1 MLYNPIAILW
11 ECARLRAHSFIL
23 KRCTKRREQ
32 GSNDDDKNSA
42 DSGVKRGVMN
52 PLELLRQPAFADV
65 KTIGIP
71 RGLLYYRYATLW
83 RTFFEELGRR
93 VVVSD
98 PTDRAILE
106 AGDHVSVDEC
116 CLASKIYMGQVDAL
130 LHNDEVDALFIP
142 SVDNLGHNV
151 GFCTKFQA
159 LPDLVSNTFITGTH
173 NPTDAFT
180 AQPVIARV
188 EDQGA
193 QSGKPDQPEQPEQPG
208 QPHRQA
214 LRILSAEI
222 DVDDSK
228 ISEPEA
234 FLNLGQQLGAT
245 KKEAKAAYKAAVKAQ
260 AKENKIMHAALKNTL
275 EEIEK
280 LPADERPLKIL
291 LVAHPYVL
299 HDAYIGEPIKEM
311 LEEYGAVALCADQY
325 DRERALKVS
334 DEFSDTMPWVVNREL
349 IGAILSLYDQIDGIV
364 LMSAFPCGP
373 DSMTNDAI
381 VRFIKG
387 KPILSITVDAQSG
400 LAGLET
406 RVESFVDILGYQRK
420 GGYIHE

>member
-1 MLYNPIAILW
+1 
-11 ECARLRAHSFIL
+11 
-23 KRCTKRREQ
+23 
-32 GSNDDDKNSA
+32 
-42 DSGVKRGVMN
+42 MN

-83 RTFFEELGRR
+83 CTFFEELGRR
-93 VVVSD
+93 VVVSS

-106 AGDHVSVDEC
+106 AGDRRSVDEC
-116 CLASKIYMGQVDAL
+116 CLASKIYMGHVEAL
-130 LHNDEVDALFIP
+130 LQDDEVDAIFIP
-142 SVDNLGHNV
+142 SVDNLGHNDS
-151 GFCTKFQA
+151 FCTKFQA
-159 LPDLVSNTFITGTH
+159 LPDLVSNTFATGTS

-180 AQPVIARV
+180 VQPVMARV
-188 EDQGA
+188 GGESA
-193 QSGKPDQPEQPEQPG
+193 PSKKP
-208 QPHRQA
+208 

-222 DVDDSK
+222 DVEDTK
-228 ISEPEA
+228 ISESEA
-234 FLNLGQQLGAT
+234 FLSLGQQLGAT
-245 KKEAKAAYKAAVKAQ
+245 KKQAKAAYKAAVKAQ
-260 AKENKIMHAALKNTL
+260 TKEDKIMGAALKDAL
-275 EEIEK
+275 ETINK
-280 LPADERPLKIL
+280 LPADEQPLKIL

-299 HDAYIGEPIKEM
+299 HDAYIGDPIKEM
-311 LEEYGAVALCADQY
+311 LEECGAVALCADQY
-325 DRERALKVS
+325 DREKARRVS
-334 DEFSDTMPWVVNREL
+334 DEFSDTLPWAVNREL

-387 KPILSITVDAQSG
+387 KPILSLTVDAQSG

>member
-1 MLYNPIAILW
+1 
-11 ECARLRAHSFIL
+11 
-23 KRCTKRREQ
+23 
-32 GSNDDDKNSA
+32 
-42 DSGVKRGVMN
+42 MN

-83 RTFFEELGRR
+83 RTFFEELDCR
-93 VVVSD
+93 VVVSA

-106 AGDHVSVDEC
+106 TGDHLSVDEC

-130 LHNDEVDALFIP
+130 LHDDEVDALFIP

-159 LPDLVSNTFITGTH
+159 LPDLVSNTFITGTS

-180 AQPVIARV
+180 AQPVIARA
-188 EDQGA
+188 EEQA
-193 QSGKPDQPEQPEQPG
+193 TRKP
-208 QPHRQA
+208 

-222 DVDDSK
+222 DSSDSK
-228 ISEPEA
+228 ISEAEA
-234 FLNLGQQLGAT
+234 FLNLGQQLGVT
-245 KKEAKAAYKAAVKAQ
+245 KKQAKAAYKAAVKAQ
-260 AKENKIMHAALKNTL
+260 AKENKIMHATLKNTL

-299 HDAYIGEPIKEM
+299 HDAYIGDPIKEM
-311 LEEYGAVALCADQY
+311 LEEHGAVALCADHY
-325 DRERALKVS
+325 DRERALKAS

-349 IGAILSLYDQIDGIV
+349 VGTILSLYDQVDGIV

-406 RVESFVDILGYQRK
+406 RIESFVDILGYQRK

>member
-1 MLYNPIAILW
+1 
-11 ECARLRAHSFIL
+11 
-23 KRCTKRREQ
+23 
-32 GSNDDDKNSA
+32 
-42 DSGVKRGVMN
+42 MN

-106 AGDHVSVDEC
+106 AGDHCSVDEC
-116 CLASKIYMGQVDAL
+116 CLASKIYMGHVEVL
-130 LHNDEVDALFIP
+130 LHNDEVDAIFIP
-142 SVDNLGHNV
+142 SIDNLGHNV

-159 LPDLVSNTFITGTH
+159 LPDLVSNTFATGMS

-180 AQPVIARV
+180 VQPVITRRGEESA
-188 EDQGA
+188 
-193 QSGKPDQPEQPEQPG
+193 SGKKP
-208 QPHRQA
+208 

-222 DVDDSK
+222 DVEDTK
-228 ISEPEA
+228 ISESEA
-234 FLNLGQQLGAT
+234 FLSLGLQLGAT
-245 KKEAKAAYKAAVKAQ
+245 KKQAKAAYKAAVKAQ
-260 AKENKIMHAALKNTL
+260 AKENKIMQAMLKETL
-275 EEIEK
+275 DSIDK
-280 LPADERPLKIL
+280 LPADEQPLKIL

-299 HDAYIGEPIKEM
+299 HDAYIGDPVKEM
-311 LEEYGAVALCADQY
+311 FEECGAVALYADHY
-325 DRERALKVS
+325 DRERACRAS

-387 KPILSITVDAQSG
+387 KPLLSITVDAQSG

>member
-1 MLYNPIAILW
+1 
-11 ECARLRAHSFIL
+11 
-23 KRCTKRREQ
+23 
-32 GSNDDDKNSA
+32 
-42 DSGVKRGVMN
+42 MN
-52 PLELLRQPAFADV
+52 PLELLHQPAFADV
-65 KTIGIP
+65 QTIGIP

-106 AGDHVSVDEC
+106 RGDHFSVDEC
-116 CLASKIYMGQVDAL
+116 CLASKIYMGHVDAL

-159 LPDLVSNTFITGTH
+159 LPDLVSNTFATGTS
-173 NPTDAFT
+173 NPTDVFSV
-180 AQPVIARV
+180 QSVITKADSKQQR
-188 EDQGA
+188 
-193 QSGKPDQPEQPEQPG
+193 KP
-208 QPHRQA
+208 

-222 DVDDSK
+222 DSEDTK

-245 KKEAKAAYKAAVKAQ
+245 KKQAKAAYKAAVKAQ
-260 AKENKIMHAALKNTL
+260 EKENKIMYSTLNNTL
-275 EEIEK
+275 DSISK
-280 LPADERPLKIL
+280 LPVDEQPLKIL

-299 HDAYIGEPIKEM
+299 HDAYVGDPVKEM
-311 LEEYGAVALCADQY
+311 LEERGAVALCADQY
-325 DRERALKVS
+325 DRGKALALS
-334 DEFSDTMPWVVNREL
+334 DTFSDTMPWVVNREL
-349 IGAILSLYDQIDGIV
+349 IGAILALYDQIDGIV

>member
-1 MLYNPIAILW
+1 
-11 ECARLRAHSFIL
+11 
-23 KRCTKRREQ
+23 
-32 GSNDDDKNSA
+32 
-42 DSGVKRGVMN
+42 MN

-106 AGDHVSVDEC
+106 AGDHCSVDEC
-116 CLASKIYMGQVDAL
+116 CLASKIYMGHVEAL
-130 LHNDEVDALFIP
+130 LHNDEVDAIFIP
-142 SVDNLGHNV
+142 SIDNLGHNV

-159 LPDLVSNTFITGTH
+159 LPDLVSNTFATGMS

-180 AQPVIARV
+180 VQPVITRRGEESA
-188 EDQGA
+188 
-193 QSGKPDQPEQPEQPG
+193 SGKKP
-208 QPHRQA
+208 

-222 DVDDSK
+222 DVEDTK
-228 ISEPEA
+228 ISESEA
-234 FLNLGQQLGAT
+234 FLSLGLQLGAT
-245 KKEAKAAYKAAVKAQ
+245 KKQAKAAYKAAVKAQ
-260 AKENKIMHAALKNTL
+260 AKENKIMQAMLKETL
-275 EEIEK
+275 DSIDK
-280 LPADERPLKIL
+280 LPADEQPLKIL

-299 HDAYIGEPIKEM
+299 HDAYIGDPVKEM
-311 LEEYGAVALCADQY
+311 FEECGAVALYADHY
-325 DRERALKVS
+325 DRERACRAS

-387 KPILSITVDAQSG
+387 KPLLSITVDAQSG